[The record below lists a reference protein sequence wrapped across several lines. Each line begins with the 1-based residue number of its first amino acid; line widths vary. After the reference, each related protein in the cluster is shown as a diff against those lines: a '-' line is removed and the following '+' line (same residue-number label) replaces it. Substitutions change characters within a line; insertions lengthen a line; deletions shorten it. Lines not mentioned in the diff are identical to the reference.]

1 MNFSNAIQ
9 TAKFAIGRGGLVL
22 KKYSPEILTAAGVI
36 GTVGST
42 VLACKA
48 TLKVEDILDEAK
60 KKSNLINAVHDGEI
74 EVDADYTDKDYSKD
88 LLVNRTQTAVKLIKL
103 YGPAISLGAL
113 SIAAILGG
121 QHILRKRNVAV
132 MAAYKLCEE
141 SFNNYRS
148 RVKDELGEE
157 KDRQFYY
164 GITEETVK
172 EKVQAKDGKTK
183 TVTKKVEKT
192 PDHLCS
198 QYARFFDEAN
208 PNWDKSP
215 EQNMY
220 FLKMV
225 QNQMNDKLQARGHVF
240 LNEVYDALGFER
252 SEAGQ
257 FVGWIRNRDNTAI
270 EASDGYIDF
279 NIFDGK
285 NYAKRAFV
293 NGDERSILLDFNVDD
308 GMIYDLI

>member
-9 TAKFAIGRGGLVL
+9 TAKFAIGRGGLIL

-74 EVDADYTDKDYSKD
+74 EVDAEYTDKDYSKD

-103 YGPAISLGAL
+103 YGPAITLGAL
-113 SIAAILGG
+113 SITAILGG

-164 GITEETVK
+164 GMTEETVK
-172 EKVQAKDGKTK
+172 DKVKSKDGKTK
-183 TVTKKVEKT
+183 TVTKKVEKA
-192 PDHLCS
+192 PDHLYS

-208 PNWDKSP
+208 VNWDKSP

-225 QNQMNDKLQARGHVF
+225 QNQMNDKLKARGHVF
-240 LNEVYDALGFER
+240 LNEVYDALGFDR

-257 FVGWIRNRDNTAI
+257 LVGWVWSNDNTEM
-270 EASDGYIDF
+270 EAGDGYIDF
-279 NIFDGK
+279 GIFDG
-285 NYAKRAFV
+285 NDYAKRAFV
-293 NGDERSILLDFNVDD
+293 NGDERSILLDFNID

>member
-9 TAKFAIGRGGLVL
+9 TAKFAIGRGGLIL

-74 EVDADYTDKDYSKD
+74 EVDAEYTDKDYSKD

-113 SIAAILGG
+113 SITAILGG

-172 EKVQAKDGKTK
+172 EKVKSKDGKTK

-257 FVGWIRNRDNTAI
+257 FVGWIRNRDNTAM

>member
-74 EVDADYTDKDYSKD
+74 EVDAEYTDKDYSKD

-103 YGPAISLGAL
+103 YGPAITLGAL
-113 SIAAILGG
+113 SITAILGG

-164 GITEETVK
+164 GMTEETVK
-172 EKVQAKDGKTK
+172 DKVKSKDGKTK
-183 TVTKKVEKT
+183 TITKKVEKA
-192 PDHLCS
+192 PDHLYS

-208 PNWDKSP
+208 INWDKSP

-225 QNQMNDKLQARGHVF
+225 QNQMNDKLKARGHVF
-240 LNEVYDALGFER
+240 LNEVYDALGFDR

-257 FVGWIRNRDNTAI
+257 LVGWVWNKDNTAM
-270 EASDGYIDF
+270 EAGDGYIDF
-279 NIFDGK
+279 GIFDG
-285 NYAKRAFV
+285 NDYAKRAFV
-293 NGDERSILLDFNVDD
+293 NGDERSILLDFNID

>member
-36 GTVGST
+36 GTIGST

-74 EVDADYTDKDYSKD
+74 EVDAEYTDKDYSKD

-113 SIAAILGG
+113 SITAILGG

-148 RVKDELGEE
+148 RVKEELGEE

-164 GITEETVK
+164 GMTEETVK
-172 EKVQAKDGKTK
+172 DKVKSKDGKTK
-183 TVTKKVEKT
+183 TVTKKVEKA
-192 PDHLCS
+192 PDHLYS

-208 PNWDKSP
+208 INWDKSP

-225 QNQMNDKLQARGHVF
+225 QNQMNDKLKARGHVF
-240 LNEVYDALGFER
+240 LNEVYDALGFDR

-257 FVGWIRNRDNTAI
+257 LVGWVWNKDNTAM
-270 EASDGYIDF
+270 EAGDGYIDF
-279 NIFDGK
+279 GIFDG
-285 NYAKRAFV
+285 NDYAKRAFV
-293 NGDERSILLDFNVDD
+293 NGDERSILLDFNID

>member
-36 GTVGST
+36 GTIGST

-74 EVDADYTDKDYSKD
+74 EVDAEYTDKDYSKD

-113 SIAAILGG
+113 SITAILGG

-164 GITEETVK
+164 GMTEETVK
-172 EKVQAKDGKTK
+172 DKVKSKDGKTK
-183 TVTKKVEKT
+183 TVTKKVEKA
-192 PDHLCS
+192 PDHLYS

-208 PNWDKSP
+208 INWDKSP

-225 QNQMNDKLQARGHVF
+225 QNQMNDKLKARGHVF
-240 LNEVYDALGFER
+240 LNEVYDALGFDR

-257 FVGWIRNRDNTAI
+257 LVGWVWNKDNTAM
-270 EASDGYIDF
+270 EAGDGYIDF
-279 NIFDGK
+279 GIFDG
-285 NYAKRAFV
+285 NDYAKRAFV
-293 NGDERSILLDFNVDD
+293 NGDERSILLDFNID

>member
-74 EVDADYTDKDYSKD
+74 EVDAEYTDKDYSKD

-103 YGPAISLGAL
+103 YGPAITLGAL
-113 SIAAILGG
+113 SITAILGG

-164 GITEETVK
+164 GMTEETVK
-172 EKVQAKDGKTK
+172 DKVKSKDGKTK
-183 TVTKKVEKT
+183 TITKKVEKA
-192 PDHLCS
+192 PDHLYS

-208 PNWDKSP
+208 INWDKSP

-225 QNQMNDKLQARGHVF
+225 QNQMNDKLKARGHVF
-240 LNEVYDALGFER
+240 LNEVYDALGFDR

-257 FVGWIRNRDNTAI
+257 LVGWVWNKDNTAM
-270 EASDGYIDF
+270 EAGDGYIDF
-279 NIFDGK
+279 GIFDGN

-293 NGDERSILLDFNVDD
+293 NGDERSILLDFNID

>member
-1 MNFSNAIQ
+1 MNFSNAIK

-74 EVDADYTDKDYSKD
+74 EVDAEYTDKDYSKD

-113 SIAAILGG
+113 SITAILGG

-164 GITEETVK
+164 GMTEETVK
-172 EKVQAKDGKTK
+172 DKVKSKDGKTK
-183 TVTKKVEKT
+183 TVTKKVEKA
-192 PDHLCS
+192 PDHLYS

-208 PNWDKSP
+208 INWDKSP

-225 QNQMNDKLQARGHVF
+225 QNQMNDKLKARGHVF
-240 LNEVYDALGFER
+240 LNEVYDALGFDR

-257 FVGWIRNRDNTAI
+257 LVGWVWSNDNTAM
-270 EASDGYIDF
+270 EAGDGYIDF
-279 NIFDGK
+279 GIFDG
-285 NYAKRAFV
+285 NDYAKRAFV
-293 NGDERSILLDFNVDD
+293 NGDERSILLDFNID

>member
-1 MNFSNAIQ
+1 MDFSNAIQ

-74 EVDADYTDKDYSKD
+74 EVDAEYTDKDYSKD
-88 LLVNRTQTAVKLIKL
+88 LIVNRTQTVVKLIKL
-103 YGPAISLGAL
+103 YGPAISLGIL
-113 SIAAILGG
+113 SITAILGG

-141 SFNNYRS
+141 SFTNYRS
-148 RVKDELGEE
+148 RVKDELGED

-164 GITEETVK
+164 GMTEETVK
-172 EKVQAKDGKTK
+172 DKAKSTDGKTK
-183 TVTKKVEKT
+183 TVTKKVEKA
-192 PDHLCS
+192 PDHLYS

-208 PNWDKSP
+208 VNWDKSP

-220 FLKMV
+220 FIKMV
-225 QNQMNDKLQARGHVF
+225 QNQMNDKLKARGHVF

-257 FVGWIRNRDNTAI
+257 LVGWVWNKDNTAM
-270 EASDGYIDF
+270 EAGDGFIDF
-279 NIFDGK
+279 GIFDG
-285 NYAKRAFV
+285 NDYAKRAFV
-293 NGDERSILLDFNVDD
+293 NGDERSILLDFNVD
-308 GMIYDLI
+308 GVIYDLI

>member
-9 TAKFAIGRGGLVL
+9 TAKFAIGRGGLIL

-74 EVDADYTDKDYSKD
+74 EVDAEYTDKDYSKD

-164 GITEETVK
+164 GMTEETVK
-172 EKVQAKDGKTK
+172 DKVKSKDGKTK
-183 TVTKKVEKT
+183 TVTKKVEKA
-192 PDHLCS
+192 PDHLYS

-208 PNWDKSP
+208 INWDKSP

-225 QNQMNDKLQARGHVF
+225 QNQMNDKLKARGHVF
-240 LNEVYDALGFER
+240 LNEVYDALGFDR

-257 FVGWIRNRDNTAI
+257 LVGWVWNKDNTAM
-270 EASDGYIDF
+270 EAGDGYIDF
-279 NIFDGK
+279 GIFDGN

-293 NGDERSILLDFNVDD
+293 NGDERSILLDFNID

>member
-74 EVDADYTDKDYSKD
+74 EVDAEYTDKDYSKD
-88 LLVNRTQTAVKLIKL
+88 LIVNRTQTAVKLIKL

-113 SIAAILGG
+113 SITAILGG

-164 GITEETVK
+164 GMTEETVK
-172 EKVQAKDGKTK
+172 DKVKSKDGKTK
-183 TVTKKVEKT
+183 TVTKKVEKA
-192 PDHLCS
+192 PDHLYS

-208 PNWDKSP
+208 INWDKSP

-225 QNQMNDKLQARGHVF
+225 QNQMNDKLKARGHVF
-240 LNEVYDALGFER
+240 LNEVYDALGFDR

-257 FVGWIRNRDNTAI
+257 LVGWVWNKDNTAM
-270 EASDGYIDF
+270 EAGDGYIDF
-279 NIFDGK
+279 GIFDG
-285 NYAKRAFV
+285 NDYAKRAFV
-293 NGDERSILLDFNVDD
+293 NGDERSILLDFNID

>member
-9 TAKFAIGRGGLVL
+9 TAKFAIGRGGLIL

-74 EVDADYTDKDYSKD
+74 EVDAEYTDKDYSKD

-113 SIAAILGG
+113 SITAILGG

-164 GITEETVK
+164 GMTEETVK
-172 EKVQAKDGKTK
+172 DKVKSKEGKTK
-183 TVTKKVEKT
+183 TVTKKVEKA
-192 PDHLCS
+192 PDHLYS

-208 PNWDKSP
+208 INWDKSP

-225 QNQMNDKLQARGHVF
+225 QNQMNDKLKARGHVF
-240 LNEVYDALGFER
+240 LNEVYDALGFDR

-257 FVGWIRNRDNTAI
+257 LVGWVWSNDNTAM
-270 EASDGYIDF
+270 EAGDGYIDF
-279 NIFDGK
+279 GIFDG
-285 NYAKRAFV
+285 NDYAKRAFV
-293 NGDERSILLDFNVDD
+293 NGDERSILLDFNID

>member
-74 EVDADYTDKDYSKD
+74 EVDAEYTDKDYSKD

-103 YGPAISLGAL
+103 YGPAITLGAL
-113 SIAAILGG
+113 SITAILGG

-172 EKVQAKDGKTK
+172 EKVKSKDGKTK

-257 FVGWIRNRDNTAI
+257 FVGWIRNRDNTAM

>member
-74 EVDADYTDKDYSKD
+74 EVDAEYTDKDYSKD

-148 RVKDELGEE
+148 RVKEELGED

-172 EKVQAKDGKTK
+172 DKVKSKDGKTK
-183 TVTKKVEKT
+183 TITKKVEKA
-192 PDHLCS
+192 PDHLYS

-208 PNWDKSP
+208 INWDKSP

-225 QNQMNDKLQARGHVF
+225 QNQMNDKLKARGHVF
-240 LNEVYDALGFER
+240 LNEVYDALGFDR

-257 FVGWIRNRDNTAI
+257 LVGWVWNKDNTAM
-270 EASDGYIDF
+270 EAGDGYIDF
-279 NIFDGK
+279 GIFDG
-285 NYAKRAFV
+285 NDYAKRAFV
-293 NGDERSILLDFNVDD
+293 NGDERSILLDFNID

>member
-9 TAKFAIGRGGLVL
+9 TAKFAIGRGGLIL

-74 EVDADYTDKDYSKD
+74 EVDAEYTDKDYSKD

-103 YGPAISLGAL
+103 YGPAFSLGAL
-113 SIAAILGG
+113 SITAILGG

-164 GITEETVK
+164 GMTEETVK
-172 EKVQAKDGKTK
+172 DKVKSKDGKTK
-183 TVTKKVEKT
+183 TVTKKVEKA
-192 PDHLCS
+192 PDHLYS

-208 PNWDKSP
+208 INWDKSP

-225 QNQMNDKLQARGHVF
+225 QNQMNDKLKARGHVF
-240 LNEVYDALGFER
+240 LNEVYDALGFDR

-257 FVGWIRNRDNTAI
+257 LVGWVWNNDNTAM
-270 EASDGYIDF
+270 EAGDGYIDF
-279 NIFDGK
+279 GIFDG
-285 NYAKRAFV
+285 NDCAKRAFV
-293 NGDERSILLDFNVDD
+293 NGDERSILLDFNID

>member
-9 TAKFAIGRGGLVL
+9 TAKFAIGRGGLIL

-74 EVDADYTDKDYSKD
+74 EVDAEYTDKDYSKD

-103 YGPAISLGAL
+103 YGPAITLGAL
-113 SIAAILGG
+113 SITAILGG

-141 SFNNYRS
+141 SFANYRS

-172 EKVQAKDGKTK
+172 DKVKSKDGKTK
-183 TVTKKVEKT
+183 TVTTKVEKA
-192 PDHLCS
+192 PDHLYS

-208 PNWDKSP
+208 MNWDKSP

-225 QNQMNDKLQARGHVF
+225 QNQMNDKLKARGHVF

-257 FVGWIRNRDNTAI
+257 LVGWVWNKDNTAM
-270 EASDGYIDF
+270 EAGDGYIDF
-279 NIFDGK
+279 GIFDG
-285 NYAKRAFV
+285 NSYAKRAFV
-293 NGDERSILLDFNVDD
+293 NGDERSILLDFNID

>member
-74 EVDADYTDKDYSKD
+74 EVDAEYTDKDYSKD

-103 YGPAISLGAL
+103 YGPAITLGAL
-113 SIAAILGG
+113 SITAILGG

-164 GITEETVK
+164 GMTEETVK
-172 EKVQAKDGKTK
+172 DKVKSKDGKTK
-183 TVTKKVEKT
+183 TVTKKVEKA
-192 PDHLCS
+192 PDHLYS

-208 PNWDKSP
+208 INWDKSP

-225 QNQMNDKLQARGHVF
+225 QNQMNDKLKARGHVF
-240 LNEVYDALGFER
+240 LNEVYDALGFDR

-257 FVGWIRNRDNTAI
+257 LVGWVWNKDNTAM
-270 EASDGYIDF
+270 EAGDGYIDF
-279 NIFDGK
+279 GIFDG
-285 NYAKRAFV
+285 NDYAKRAFV
-293 NGDERSILLDFNVDD
+293 NGDERSILLDFNID

>member
-9 TAKFAIGRGGLVL
+9 TAKFAIGRGGLIL

-74 EVDADYTDKDYSKD
+74 EVDAEYTDKDYSKD

-113 SIAAILGG
+113 SITAILGG

-164 GITEETVK
+164 GMTEETVK
-172 EKVQAKDGKTK
+172 DKVTSKDGKTK
-183 TVTKKVEKT
+183 TVTKKVEKA
-192 PDHLCS
+192 PDHLYS

-208 PNWDKSP
+208 INWDKSP

-225 QNQMNDKLQARGHVF
+225 QNQMNDKLKARGHVF
-240 LNEVYDALGFER
+240 LNEVYDALGFDR

-257 FVGWIRNRDNTAI
+257 LVGWVWNNDNTAM
-270 EASDGYIDF
+270 EAGDGYIDF
-279 NIFDGK
+279 GIFDG
-285 NYAKRAFV
+285 NDCAKRAFV
-293 NGDERSILLDFNVDD
+293 NGDERSILLDFNID

>member
-74 EVDADYTDKDYSKD
+74 EVDAEYTDKDYSKD

-103 YGPAISLGAL
+103 YGPAITLGAL
-113 SIAAILGG
+113 SITAILGG

-172 EKVQAKDGKTK
+172 DKVKSKDGKTK
-183 TVTKKVEKT
+183 TVTTKVEKA
-192 PDHLCS
+192 PDHLYS

-208 PNWDKSP
+208 VNWNKSP

-225 QNQMNDKLQARGHVF
+225 QNQMNDKLKARGHVF
-240 LNEVYDALGFER
+240 LNEVYDALGFDR

-257 FVGWIRNRDNTAI
+257 LVGWVWNKDNTAM
-270 EASDGYIDF
+270 EAGDGYIDF
-279 NIFDGK
+279 GIFDG
-285 NYAKRAFV
+285 NSYAKRAFV
-293 NGDERSILLDFNVDD
+293 NGDERSILLDFNID

>member
-9 TAKFAIGRGGLVL
+9 TAKFAIGRGGLIL

-74 EVDADYTDKDYSKD
+74 EVDAEYTDKDYSKD

-113 SIAAILGG
+113 SITAILGG

-164 GITEETVK
+164 GLTEETVK
-172 EKVQAKDGKTK
+172 EKVKSKDGKTK
-183 TVTKKVEKT
+183 TVTKKVEKA
-192 PDHLCS
+192 PDHLYS

-208 PNWDKSP
+208 INWDKSP

-225 QNQMNDKLQARGHVF
+225 QNQMNDKLKARGHVF
-240 LNEVYDALGFER
+240 LNEVYDALGFDR

-257 FVGWIRNRDNTAI
+257 LVGWVWNNDNTAMD
-270 EASDGYIDF
+270 AGDGYIDF
-279 NIFDGK
+279 GIFDG
-285 NYAKRAFV
+285 NDCAKRAFV
-293 NGDERSILLDFNVDD
+293 NGDERSILLDFNID

>member
-9 TAKFAIGRGGLVL
+9 TAKFAIGRGGLIL
-22 KKYSPEILTAAGVI
+22 KKYSPEILTTAGVI

-74 EVDADYTDKDYSKD
+74 EVDAEYTDKDYSKD

-113 SIAAILGG
+113 SITAILGG

-148 RVKDELGEE
+148 RVKDELGDE

-164 GITEETVK
+164 GMTEETVK
-172 EKVQAKDGKTK
+172 DKVKSKDGKTK
-183 TVTKKVEKT
+183 TVTKKVEKA
-192 PDHLCS
+192 PDHLYS

-208 PNWDKSP
+208 INWDKSP

-225 QNQMNDKLQARGHVF
+225 QNQMNDKLKARGHVF
-240 LNEVYDALGFER
+240 LNEVYDALGFDR

-257 FVGWIRNRDNTAI
+257 LVGWVWSNDNTAM
-270 EASDGYIDF
+270 EAGDGYIDF
-279 NIFDGK
+279 GIFDG
-285 NYAKRAFV
+285 NDYAKRAFV
-293 NGDERSILLDFNVDD
+293 NGDERSILLDFNID

>member
-74 EVDADYTDKDYSKD
+74 EVDAEYTDKDYSKD

-172 EKVQAKDGKTK
+172 EKVKSKDDKTR

-257 FVGWIRNRDNTAI
+257 FVGWIRNRDNTAM

>member
-74 EVDADYTDKDYSKD
+74 EVDAEYTDKDYSKD

-103 YGPAISLGAL
+103 YGPAITLGAL
-113 SIAAILGG
+113 SITAILGG

-172 EKVQAKDGKTK
+172 DKVKSKDGKTK

-257 FVGWIRNRDNTAI
+257 FVGWIRNRDNTAM

>member
-74 EVDADYTDKDYSKD
+74 EVDAEYTDKDYSKD

-164 GITEETVK
+164 GMTEETVK
-172 EKVQAKDGKTK
+172 EKVKSKDGKTK

-257 FVGWIRNRDNTAI
+257 FVGWIRNRDNTAM

>member
-74 EVDADYTDKDYSKD
+74 EVDAEYTDKDYSKD

-113 SIAAILGG
+113 SITAILGG

-164 GITEETVK
+164 GMTEETVK
-172 EKVQAKDGKTK
+172 DKVKSKDGKTK
-183 TVTKKVEKT
+183 TVTKKVEKA
-192 PDHLCS
+192 PDHLYS

-208 PNWDKSP
+208 INWDKSP

-225 QNQMNDKLQARGHVF
+225 QNQMNDKLKARGHVF
-240 LNEVYDALGFER
+240 LNEVYDALGFDR

-257 FVGWIRNRDNTAI
+257 LVGWVWSNDNTAM
-270 EASDGYIDF
+270 EAGDGYIDF
-279 NIFDGK
+279 GIFDG
-285 NYAKRAFV
+285 NDYAKRAFV
-293 NGDERSILLDFNVDD
+293 NGDERSILLDFNID

>member
-9 TAKFAIGRGGLVL
+9 TAKFAIGRGGLIL

-74 EVDADYTDKDYSKD
+74 EVDAEYTDKDYSKD

-113 SIAAILGG
+113 SITAILGG

-164 GITEETVK
+164 GMTEETVK
-172 EKVQAKDGKTK
+172 DKVKSKDGKTK
-183 TVTKKVEKT
+183 TVTKKVEKA
-192 PDHLCS
+192 PDHLYS

-208 PNWDKSP
+208 INWDKSP

-225 QNQMNDKLQARGHVF
+225 QNQMNDKLKARGHVF
-240 LNEVYDALGFER
+240 LNEVYDALGFDR

-257 FVGWIRNRDNTAI
+257 LVGWVWNNDNTEMDAG
-270 EASDGYIDF
+270 DGYIDF
-279 NIFDGK
+279 GIFDG
-285 NYAKRAFV
+285 NDCAKRAFV
-293 NGDERSILLDFNVDD
+293 NGDERSILLDFNID

>member
-74 EVDADYTDKDYSKD
+74 EVDAEYTDKDYSKD
-88 LLVNRTQTAVKLIKL
+88 LIVNRTQTAVKLIKL
-103 YGPAISLGAL
+103 YGPAITLGAL
-113 SIAAILGG
+113 SITAILGG
-121 QHILRKRNVAV
+121 QHILRKRNVAI

-164 GITEETVK
+164 GITEENVK
-172 EKVQAKDGKTK
+172 EKVKSKDGKTK

-257 FVGWIRNRDNTAI
+257 FVGWIRNRDNTAM

>member
-9 TAKFAIGRGGLVL
+9 TAKFAIGRGGLIL

-48 TLKVEDILDEAK
+48 TLKVEDVLDEAK

-74 EVDADYTDKDYSKD
+74 EVDAEYTDKDYSKD

-103 YGPAISLGAL
+103 YGPAITLGAL
-113 SIAAILGG
+113 SITAILGG

-172 EKVQAKDGKTK
+172 DKVKSKDGKTK
-183 TVTKKVEKT
+183 TVTKKVEKA
-192 PDHLCS
+192 PDHLYS

-208 PNWDKSP
+208 INWDKSP

-225 QNQMNDKLQARGHVF
+225 QNQMNDKLKARGHVF
-240 LNEVYDALGFER
+240 LNEVYDALGFDR

-257 FVGWIRNRDNTAI
+257 LVGWVWDKDNTAM
-270 EASDGYIDF
+270 EAGDGYIDF
-279 NIFDGK
+279 GIFDG
-285 NYAKRAFV
+285 NSYAKRAFV
-293 NGDERSILLDFNVDD
+293 NGDERSILLDFNID

>member
-9 TAKFAIGRGGLVL
+9 TAKFAIGRGGLIL

-74 EVDADYTDKDYSKD
+74 EVDAEYTDKDYSKD

-113 SIAAILGG
+113 SITAILGG

-148 RVKDELGEE
+148 RVKDELGED

-164 GITEETVK
+164 GMTEETVK
-172 EKVQAKDGKTK
+172 DKVKSKDGKTK
-183 TVTKKVEKT
+183 TVTKKVEKA
-192 PDHLCS
+192 PDHLYS

-208 PNWDKSP
+208 INWDKSP

-225 QNQMNDKLQARGHVF
+225 QNQMNDKLKARGHVF
-240 LNEVYDALGFER
+240 LNEVYDALGFDR

-257 FVGWIRNRDNTAI
+257 LVGWVWNKDNTAM
-270 EASDGYIDF
+270 EAGDGYIDF
-279 NIFDGK
+279 GIFDG
-285 NYAKRAFV
+285 NDYAKRAFV
-293 NGDERSILLDFNVDD
+293 NGDERSILLDFNID

>member
-74 EVDADYTDKDYSKD
+74 EVDAEYTDKDYSKD

-164 GITEETVK
+164 GMIEETVK
-172 EKVQAKDGKTK
+172 DKVKSKDGKTK
-183 TVTKKVEKT
+183 TVTKKVEKA
-192 PDHLCS
+192 PDHLYS

-208 PNWDKSP
+208 INWDKSP

-225 QNQMNDKLQARGHVF
+225 QNQMNDKLKARGHVF
-240 LNEVYDALGFER
+240 LNEVYDALGFDR

-257 FVGWIRNRDNTAI
+257 LVGWVWNKDNTAM
-270 EASDGYIDF
+270 EAGDGYIDF
-279 NIFDGK
+279 GIFDGN

-293 NGDERSILLDFNVDD
+293 NGDERSILLDFNID

>member
-74 EVDADYTDKDYSKD
+74 EVDAEYTDKDYSKD

-103 YGPAISLGAL
+103 YGPAITLGAL
-113 SIAAILGG
+113 SITAILGG

-148 RVKDELGEE
+148 RVKEELGEE

-164 GITEETVK
+164 GMTEETVK
-172 EKVQAKDGKTK
+172 DKVKSKDGKTK
-183 TVTKKVEKT
+183 TVTKKVEKA
-192 PDHLCS
+192 PDHLYS

-208 PNWDKSP
+208 INWDKSP

-225 QNQMNDKLQARGHVF
+225 QNQMNDKLKARGHVF
-240 LNEVYDALGFER
+240 LNEVYDALGFDR

-257 FVGWIRNRDNTAI
+257 LVGWVWNKDNTAM
-270 EASDGYIDF
+270 EAGDGYIDF
-279 NIFDGK
+279 GIFDG
-285 NYAKRAFV
+285 NDYAKRAFV
-293 NGDERSILLDFNVDD
+293 NGDERSILLDFNID

>member
-9 TAKFAIGRGGLVL
+9 TAKFAIGRGGLIL

-36 GTVGST
+36 GTIGST

-74 EVDADYTDKDYSKD
+74 EVDAEYTDKDYSKD

-113 SIAAILGG
+113 SITAILGG

-164 GITEETVK
+164 GMTEETVK
-172 EKVQAKDGKTK
+172 DKVKSKDGKTK
-183 TVTKKVEKT
+183 TVTKKVEKA
-192 PDHLCS
+192 PDHLYS

-208 PNWDKSP
+208 INWDKSP

-225 QNQMNDKLQARGHVF
+225 QNQMNDKLKARGHVF
-240 LNEVYDALGFER
+240 LNEVYDALGFDR

-257 FVGWIRNRDNTAI
+257 LVGWVWSNDNTAM
-270 EASDGYIDF
+270 EAGDGYIDF
-279 NIFDGK
+279 GIFDG
-285 NYAKRAFV
+285 NDYAKRAFV
-293 NGDERSILLDFNVDD
+293 NGDERSILLDFNID

>member
-9 TAKFAIGRGGLVL
+9 TAKFAIGRGGLIL

-74 EVDADYTDKDYSKD
+74 EVDAEYTDKDYSKD

-103 YGPAISLGAL
+103 YGPAITLGAL
-113 SIAAILGG
+113 SITAILGG

-148 RVKDELGEE
+148 RVKEELGEE

-164 GITEETVK
+164 GMTEETVK
-172 EKVQAKDGKTK
+172 DKVKSKDGKTK
-183 TVTKKVEKT
+183 TVTKKVEKA
-192 PDHLCS
+192 PDHLYS

-208 PNWDKSP
+208 INWDKSP

-225 QNQMNDKLQARGHVF
+225 QNQMNDKLKARGHVF
-240 LNEVYDALGFER
+240 LNEVYDALGFDR

-257 FVGWIRNRDNTAI
+257 LVGWVWNKDNTAM
-270 EASDGYIDF
+270 EAGDGYIDF
-279 NIFDGK
+279 GIFDG
-285 NYAKRAFV
+285 NDYAKRAFV
-293 NGDERSILLDFNVDD
+293 NGDERSILLDFNID

>member
-9 TAKFAIGRGGLVL
+9 TAKFAIGRGGVIL

-74 EVDADYTDKDYSKD
+74 EVDAEYTDKDYSKD

-103 YGPAISLGAL
+103 YGPAITLGAL
-113 SIAAILGG
+113 SITAILGG

-141 SFNNYRS
+141 SFANYRS

-172 EKVQAKDGKTK
+172 EKVKSKDGKTK
-183 TVTKKVEKT
+183 TVTTKVEKA
-192 PDHLCS
+192 PDHLYS

-208 PNWDKSP
+208 MNWNKSP

-225 QNQMNDKLQARGHVF
+225 QNQMNDKLKARGHVF

-257 FVGWIRNRDNTAI
+257 LVGWVWNKDNTAM
-270 EASDGYIDF
+270 EAGDGYIDF
-279 NIFDGK
+279 GIFDG
-285 NYAKRAFV
+285 NSYAKRAFV
-293 NGDERSILLDFNVDD
+293 NGDERSILLDFNID

>member
-36 GTVGST
+36 GTIGST

-74 EVDADYTDKDYSKD
+74 EVDAEYTDKDYSKD

-113 SIAAILGG
+113 SITAILGG

-164 GITEETVK
+164 GMTEETVK
-172 EKVQAKDGKTK
+172 DKVKSKDGKTK
-183 TVTKKVEKT
+183 TVTKKVEKA
-192 PDHLCS
+192 PDHLYS

-208 PNWDKSP
+208 INWDKSP

-225 QNQMNDKLQARGHVF
+225 QNQMNDKLKSRGHVF
-240 LNEVYDALGFER
+240 LNEVYDALGFDR

-257 FVGWIRNRDNTAI
+257 LVGWVWNKDNTAM
-270 EASDGYIDF
+270 EAGDGYIDF
-279 NIFDGK
+279 GIFDG
-285 NYAKRAFV
+285 NDYAKRAFV
-293 NGDERSILLDFNVDD
+293 NGDERSILLDFNID

>member
-9 TAKFAIGRGGLVL
+9 TAKFAIGRGGLIL

-74 EVDADYTDKDYSKD
+74 EVDAEYTDKDYSKD

-113 SIAAILGG
+113 SITAILGG

-148 RVKDELGEE
+148 RVKDELGED

-164 GITEETVK
+164 GLTEETVK
-172 EKVQAKDGKTK
+172 EKVKSKDGKTK
-183 TVTKKVEKT
+183 TVTKKVEKA
-192 PDHLCS
+192 PDHLYS

-208 PNWDKSP
+208 INWDKSP

-225 QNQMNDKLQARGHVF
+225 QNQMNDKLKARGHVF
-240 LNEVYDALGFER
+240 LNEVYDALGFDR

-257 FVGWIRNRDNTAI
+257 LVGWVWNNDNTEMDAG
-270 EASDGYIDF
+270 DGYIDF
-279 NIFDGK
+279 GIFDG
-285 NYAKRAFV
+285 NDCAKRAFV
-293 NGDERSILLDFNVDD
+293 NGDERSILLDFNID

>member
-9 TAKFAIGRGGLVL
+9 TAKFAIGRGSVIL

-74 EVDADYTDKDYSKD
+74 EVDAEYTDKDYSKD

-103 YGPAISLGAL
+103 YGPAITLGAL
-113 SIAAILGG
+113 SITAILGG

-172 EKVQAKDGKTK
+172 DKVKSKDGKTK
-183 TVTKKVEKT
+183 TVTKKVEKA
-192 PDHLCS
+192 PDHLYS

-208 PNWDKSP
+208 INWDKSP

-225 QNQMNDKLQARGHVF
+225 QNQMNDKLKARGHVF
-240 LNEVYDALGFER
+240 LNEVYDALGFDR

-257 FVGWIRNRDNTAI
+257 LVGWVWNKDNTAM
-270 EASDGYIDF
+270 EAGDGYIDF
-279 NIFDGK
+279 GIFDG
-285 NYAKRAFV
+285 NSYAKRAFV
-293 NGDERSILLDFNVDD
+293 NGDERSILLDFNID

>member
-74 EVDADYTDKDYSKD
+74 EVDAEYTDKDYSKD

-103 YGPAISLGAL
+103 YGPAITLGAL
-113 SIAAILGG
+113 SITAILGG
-121 QHILRKRNVAV
+121 QHILRKRNVAI

-172 EKVQAKDGKTK
+172 EKVKSKDGKTK

-240 LNEVYDALGFER
+240 LNEVYDALGFDR

-257 FVGWIRNRDNTAI
+257 FVGWIRNRDNTAM

>member
-22 KKYSPEILTAAGVI
+22 KKYSPEILTVAGVI

-74 EVDADYTDKDYSKD
+74 EVDAEYTDKDYSKD

-103 YGPAISLGAL
+103 YGPAITLGAL
-113 SIAAILGG
+113 SITAILGG

-172 EKVQAKDGKTK
+172 DKVKSKDGKTK
-183 TVTKKVEKT
+183 TVTKKVEKA
-192 PDHLCS
+192 PDHLYS

-208 PNWDKSP
+208 INWDKSP

-225 QNQMNDKLQARGHVF
+225 QNQMNDKLKARGHVF
-240 LNEVYDALGFER
+240 LNEVYDALGFDR

-257 FVGWIRNRDNTAI
+257 LVGWVWDKDNTAM
-270 EASDGYIDF
+270 EAGDGYIDF
-279 NIFDGK
+279 GIFDG
-285 NYAKRAFV
+285 NSYAKRAFV
-293 NGDERSILLDFNVDD
+293 NGDERSILLDFNID

>member
-1 MNFSNAIQ
+1 MDFSNAIQ

-74 EVDADYTDKDYSKD
+74 EVDAEYTDKDYAKD
-88 LLVNRTQTAVKLIKL
+88 LLVNRTQTVVKLIKL
-103 YGPAISLGAL
+103 YGPAISLGVL
-113 SIAAILGG
+113 SITAILGG

-141 SFNNYRS
+141 SFTNYRS

-164 GITEETVK
+164 GMTEETVK
-172 EKVQAKDGKTK
+172 DKVKSTDGKTK
-183 TVTKKVEKT
+183 TVTKKVEKA
-192 PDHLCS
+192 PDHLYS

-208 PNWDKSP
+208 VNWDKSP

-225 QNQMNDKLQARGHVF
+225 QNQMNDKLKARGHVF

-257 FVGWIRNRDNTAI
+257 LVGWVWNKDNTAM
-270 EASDGYIDF
+270 EAGDGFIDF
-279 NIFDGK
+279 GIFDG
-285 NYAKRAFV
+285 NDYAKRAFV
-293 NGDERSILLDFNVDD
+293 NGDERSILLDFNVD
-308 GMIYDLI
+308 GVIYDLI